1 MPPNVWISAVSN
13 CFKALTEDAGRGHR
27 ETRKPAKYEL
37 RFRSSFID
45 PATAKIMLLHSLT
58 LPVSDFEKATGW
70 QIKPEGA
77 CKGDVCIPL
86 RGQSGATLQVEQLAE
101 DMNLPLVAE
110 TSEQCWSLGPDSVGG
125 KTLATAVAAD
135 MTLPDLDGNLFS
147 LSSLRGKKVLV
158 YAWAP
163 Y

>member
-1 MPPNVWISAVSN
+1 
-13 CFKALTEDAGRGHR
+13 
-27 ETRKPAKYEL
+27 
-37 RFRSSFID
+37 
-45 PATAKIMLLHSLT
+45 MLLHSLT
-58 LPVSDFEKATGW
+58 LPVADFEKATGW

-77 CKGDVCIPL
+77 CKSDVCIPL
-86 RGQSGATLQVEQLAE
+86 RGQTGSTLNVELLAK
-101 DMNLPLVAE
+101 DMHLPLVAE
-110 TSEQCWSLGPDSVGG
+110 DSEQCWALGPESIGG
-125 KTLATAVAAD
+125 KTLTTALAAD